1 MSDIIDIINGGSS
14 GYDKSASKKQVILIG
29 KVIDVDDPSRA
40 NRIRVEILG
49 PDTIPLSNPAKDW
62 SKEDMQ
68 VCFPFLPLHINI
80 VPKKNELVKVIFFD
94 IENRQFVREYI
105 GPIVPQLGKSLI
117 ESYGLEDAR
126 KGRPDW
132 HLGYDRSINNIIT
145 AKGVYP
151 EKDEIAIQG
160 RDNADIIFKPSEVL
174 IRAAKFLPNE
184 PTKLNKI
191 NPGYIQIK
199 TVVPGKFETSLDS
212 KTTSDSKFK
221 KQLETENLKKTRTD
235 INLVSNKIYLIGRDD
250 NSSVIKPYFSEEE
263 EIDIEDKL
271 HPIVYG
277 DILNNFIELLYNW
290 INNHVHPYPGTPPN
304 VGDPSFIALQKWKE
318 KEFSKL
324 NSKNIFAGG
333 DFEGSGKNKKI
344 KSKRLR
350 GIGKEKLNDIKNKL
364 VGQEVIRQ
372 NSFISRVDDIL
383 QPLVSVT
390 ATKVFDGNTCLFEFK
405 IINNSSGE
413 VMTTISGTNVVE
425 SLAYQQGKLNL
436 NTYLLENG
444 IVSKIYIPTIEEIKV
459 F

>member
-1 MSDIIDIINGGSS
+1 MSDIIDIINGGGS
-14 GYDKSASKKQVILIG
+14 GYDKSASRKQMIFIG
-29 KVIDVDDPSRA
+29 EVIDINDPSRA
-40 NRIRVEILG
+40 NRIRVKIKG
-49 PDTIPLSNPAKDW
+49 PDDKPLPNPGKPW
-62 SKEDMQ
+62 SKEDTQ

-80 VPKKNELVKVIFFD
+80 IPKLGESVKVILYD
-94 IENRQFVREYI
+94 SENAQFVREYV
-105 GPIVPQLGKSLI
+105 GPLIPQLGEGLI
-117 ESYGLEDAR
+117 KTDYLNAR

-132 HLGYDRSINNIIT
+132 GEGYDRSIDNIIT

-390 ATKVFDGNTCLFEFK
+390 ATKVFDGNTWLFEFK